1 MNIQSMIRVGVVSD
15 RSVERCAVRVIFEG
29 QDQMVSDWLPVVQP
43 LAGRARFFAL
53 PDVGDSVICLF
64 LGTGL
69 ETGFCAG
76 MYYAGGAVPA
86 ASGNTIGVWLPGG
99 NYVELDQ
106 STGSLAVQAT
116 GGVSITAPAV
126 SITGNLS
133 VSGSITRGGVSI

>member
-1 MNIQSMIRVGVVSD
+1 MKIESMIRVGVVSD
-15 RSVERCAVRVIFEG
+15 RSVGRCAVRVIFEG

-43 LAGRARFFAL
+43 LAGNARFFAL
-53 PDVGDSVICLF
+53 PEVGGSVICLF

-76 MYYAGGAVPA
+76 MYYTGGDVPA
-86 ASGNTIGVWLPGG
+86 ADGNKIGVWLPGG

-106 STGSLAVQAT
+106 ETGALAVRAT
-116 GGVSITAPAV
+116 GGVSITAPTV
-126 SITGNLS
+126 SIIGNLS